1 MKKSLILLPLLYIF
15 AIVIF
20 FILMS
25 PAISKEVENDT
36 KQLRSHNAEEDYSFI
51 EDRVDGLWTLE
62 HGMNKDEFLISVNAE
77 KTHADRLYFRLMH
90 DCKTINV
97 LTSLLSMK
105 NNPKIERIKQLYV
118 STHYLKE
125 YMLVHVPVVNK
136 LPSEESEYDNDAWI
150 FWFDLGWYTVSTIK
164 NWHNNINEITF
175 SIQHDALFKANN
187 YLDNT
192 KNSWST
198 NGMIEAID
206 RAVGVCLLKT
216 NLHNQE
222 VLNN

>member
-1 MKKSLILLPLLYIF
+1 MKKSLILLPLLLIF

-20 FILMS
+20 FIFMS
-25 PAISKEVENDT
+25 QAISKEVENDT
-36 KQLRSHNAEEDYSFI
+36 KQLGLNNEEEDYSFI
-51 EDRVDGLWTLE
+51 EDRVDGLWTVE
-62 HGMNKDEFLISVNAE
+62 HGMNKGEFLISVNAE

-90 DCKTINV
+90 DCETINV

-105 NNPKIERIKQLYV
+105 NNPKIENIKKFYV
-118 STHYLKE
+118 STNYLQE

-136 LPSEESEYDNDAWI
+136 LPSEKSEYDNDAWV
-150 FWFDLGWYTVSTIK
+150 FWFDLGWYPVDTIK
-164 NWHNNINEITF
+164 SWHEDINKITF
-175 SIQHDALFKANN
+175 SIHHDALFKANN

-192 KNSWST
+192 QNSWST
-198 NGMIEAID
+198 NGLIEAID

-216 NLHNQE
+216 YLHNQE

>member
-62 HGMNKDEFLISVNAE
+62 DGMNKGEFLLSVNA
-77 KTHADRLYFRLMH
+77 KNTHADRLYFRLMH
-90 DCKTINV
+90 DCETINV

-192 KNSWST
+192 QNSWST

-206 RAVGVCLLKT
+206 RAVGVCIKT
-216 NLHNQE
+216 NIRNQE

>member
-1 MKKSLILLPLLYIF
+1 MKKSLILLPLLLIF

-20 FILMS
+20 FIFMS
-25 PAISKEVENDT
+25 KAISKEVENDT
-36 KQLRSHNAEEDYSFI
+36 KQLELNNEEEVYSFI
-51 EDRVDGLWTLE
+51 EDRVEGLWTIE
-62 HGMNKDEFLISVNAE
+62 HGMNKGEFLISVNAE

-90 DCKTINV
+90 DCETINV

-118 STHYLKE
+118 STNYLKE

-136 LPSEESEYDNDAWI
+136 LPSEESEYDNDAWV
-150 FWFDLGWYTVSTIK
+150 FWFDLGWYPVDTIK
-164 NWHNNINEITF
+164 SWHKDINEITF
-175 SIQHDALFKANN
+175 SIKHDALFKANN

-192 KNSWST
+192 QNSWST

-206 RAVGVCLLKT
+206 RAVVVCLLKK